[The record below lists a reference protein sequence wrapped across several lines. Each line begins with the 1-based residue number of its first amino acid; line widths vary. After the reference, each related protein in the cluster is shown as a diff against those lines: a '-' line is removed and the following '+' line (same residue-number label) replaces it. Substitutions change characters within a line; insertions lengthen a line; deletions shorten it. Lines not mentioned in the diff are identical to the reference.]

1 MYEATTSQVYNLCT
15 LGTAASVSSGQ
26 GDYIDALVRARIFW
40 YGYVLDGVTS
50 ALRGGRMLLYDRLSN
65 FLVIQARADRLC
77 IDPTMTSQPS
87 SSLCRPEAT
96 NHMAR
101 PSTS

>member
-15 LGTAASVSSGQ
+15 LGTAASVGSGQ

-50 ALRGGRMLLYDRLSN
+50 ALRGGRMLLYAGRLFYLSPR
-65 FLVIQARADRLC
+65 LVLTISEQIRRRSYSFRDDVAL
-77 IDPTMTSQPS
+77 
-87 SSLCRPEAT
+87 
-96 NHMAR
+96 
-101 PSTS
+101 